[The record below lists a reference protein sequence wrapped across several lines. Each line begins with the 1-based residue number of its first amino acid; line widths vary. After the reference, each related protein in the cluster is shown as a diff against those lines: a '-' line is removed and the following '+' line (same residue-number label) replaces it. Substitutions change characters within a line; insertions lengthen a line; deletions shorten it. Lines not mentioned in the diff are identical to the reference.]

1 MNCTM
6 RTMRPASR
14 PFFLDTRRGKRFCVY
29 HAPPPH
35 AALNG
40 AILYVHPFGEEMNM
54 SRRMAAQQARDFAAA
69 GYGVLQ
75 IDLYGCGDSEGEL
88 RDADWETWK
97 EDVVCAAEWLRAQ
110 ASPAVTLW
118 GLRLGAML
126 ALDVARSGNVETS
139 QCILWQPVVAGKAYM
154 TQFLR
159 LVLAAGMVTG
169 DRMNPHDA
177 LARGEMVEVGGY
189 ELSPALVEGIRRI
202 DFSTLRDMSIP
213 LHWFELVPNDQTL
226 MPAARM
232 KLARAWVDSN
242 VELHLHAVTGPAFWA
257 TTDVT
262 DCPRLI
268 DETTGILLE
277 EMA

>member
-1 MNCTM
+1 MNC
-6 RTMRPASR
+6 TMRPASR
-14 PFFLDTRRGKRFCVY
+14 PFFLDTRRGKRFCLY

-35 AALNG
+35 APMSG

-88 RDADWETWK
+88 RDADWEAWK
-97 EDVVCAAEWLRAQ
+97 EDAVCAAEWLRAQ
-110 ASPAVTLW
+110 VSPAVTLW

-126 ALDVARSGNVETS
+126 ALDVACSGNVETT
-139 QCILWQPVVAGKAYM
+139 QCILWQPVIAGKPFM

-159 LVLAAGMVTG
+159 LALAAGMING
-169 DRMNPHDA
+169 DRVNPHDA
-177 LARGEMVEVGGY
+177 LARSEMVEVGGY
-189 ELSPALVEGIRRI
+189 ELSPALVDSISRI
-202 DFSTLRDMSIP
+202 DFSTLGRMSTP

-232 KLARAWVDSN
+232 NVARAWVDSN
-242 VELHLHAVTGPAFWA
+242 VDLHLHAVTGPAFWA
-257 TTDVT
+257 TQDVT
-262 DCPRLI
+262 ECPRLVE
-268 DETTGILLE
+268 ETTGILLE
-277 EMA
+277 ETA